1 MTHYEIL
8 GVANTAS
15 ADEIKQAYRKLAKDH
30 HPDRGGDHE
39 HFAQINAAYDILK
52 DPEKRKAYDNP
63 RADHSF
69 SNNTREW
76 RFDTDVGSNFND
88 LFESM
93 FRQYNTVK
101 NKDLNINA
109 GISLEDVLS
118 GKTLNATF
126 KTSTGT
132 AETVTVVIPPGIKT
146 GDTFRFTGVGDD
158 AHANVARG
166 NLNVRIIVQDK
177 PGWRRDNNHLW
188 VKHEVNVFDLLL
200 GCVIVV
206 TTLEGTQMRVTI
218 PPATKITTVFS
229 VPEYGLPDRSTN
241 KRGNLYV
248 QLDVVVPR
256 ITDTES
262 LEHLVQ
268 IKNKINKEEK

>member
-30 HPDRGGDHE
+30 HPDRGGSHE
-39 HFAQINAAYDILK
+39 RFAQINAAYDILK
-52 DPEKRKAYDNP
+52 DPEKRKTYDNP
-63 RADHSF
+63 QADSRF

-76 RFDTDVGSNFND
+76 SFDTNSGFND

-93 FRQYNTVK
+93 FRQYNAVR
-101 NKDLNINA
+101 NKDLTINA
-109 GISLEDVLS
+109 AITLEDVLL
-118 GKTLNATF
+118 GKTLNASF

-132 AETVTVVIPPGIKT
+132 TETVTVVIPPGIRT

-158 AHANVARG
+158 AHANVPRG

-177 PGWRRDNNHLW
+177 PGWRRENNHLW
-188 VKHEVNVFDLLL
+188 IKQEVNVFDLLL
-200 GCVIVV
+200 GSVIVV

-218 PPATKITTVFS
+218 PPATKVTTVFS
-229 VPEYGLPDRSTN
+229 VPEYGLIDRSTN

-248 QLDVVVPR
+248 QLDVVVPQ
-256 ITDTES
+256 ITDAES
-262 LEHLVQ
+262 LEYLVHV
-268 IKNKINKEEK
+268 KNKINKEEK